1 MAIFYVDGRFVP
13 SDEATVPINDLAL
26 LRGYGIFDFLKT
38 YNGNPFFLKEHIA
51 RLQQSAAQIGLD
63 LPWSRQEL
71 VDIVQQTLDQN
82 NQAESNVRIV
92 VTGGSSPDYIT
103 PQGKPRLLVLV
114 TPLTQQPQW
123 WYTQGVKII
132 TIESER
138 NFPAAK
144 SIDYIAATIA
154 LQQAR
159 RQNAVEAVYVDREG
173 YVLEGTTSNLFII
186 SGNRLITPGRDILK
200 GITRQVVLELAK
212 RACEIEIR
220 DIKTNEL
227 YSADEVFITGS
238 NKEIVPVIKIDD
250 KVVGNGKP
258 GERTKDLM
266 KAFFTYANEKARPDL
281 KS

>member
-38 YNGNPFFLKEHIA
+38 YNGKPFFLKEHIA
-51 RLQQSAAQIGLD
+51 RLQQSAAQIGLA

-71 VDIVQQTLDQN
+71 IDIVRQTLDQN
-82 NQAESNVRIV
+82 NQSESNVRIV
-92 VTGGSSPDYIT
+92 VTGGSSPDFIT

-132 TIESER
+132 TIESGR

-144 SIDYIAATIA
+144 SIDYIAATVA
-154 LQQAR
+154 LQRAR
-159 RQNAVEAVYVDREG
+159 HQNAVEAVYIDREG

-186 SGNRLITPGRDILK
+186 SGDRLITPAREILN

-212 RACEIEIR
+212 GSCEIEIR

-227 YSADEVFITGS
+227 YSAAEVFITGS
-238 NKEIVPVIKIDD
+238 NKEIVPVIRIDD
-250 KVVGNGKP
+250 TVIGNGKP
-258 GERTKDLM
+258 GERTKVLM
-266 KAFFTYANEKARPDL
+266 RAFVAYANEKARAD
-281 KS
+281 